1 MIILD
6 KNNGDEIMERGNR
19 KEIAGQ
25 KKERTII
32 NGLQQ
37 EVVTIYVFLIM
48 VVYPFYYQNKYY
60 NIGYAKWKFFLVLT
74 LGTGLILI
82 VAAFLTLFKKKHKLI
97 TENKQREIST
107 VDCFALVYL
116 AVALL
121 STLIS
126 PYIEQVIW
134 GYSGWYMGLVAQIC
148 FVFIYYFVSRYW
160 TEENFVIKYG
170 FATAFL
176 VFLLAVLMRF
186 GFDPLGMYTGV
197 EERYMLN
204 FLSTIGQVTW
214 YSSYVAILLPL
225 GVFAFWFYDNRY
237 MRFGGGIF
245 TAVGFMTVVT
255 LGSDSIF
262 FAVGILFGALLW
274 VSIVSNKK
282 FLRFLEVLI
291 ICFGSFSLV
300 GVFKKMFAEREIQ
313 AEAFA
318 IFFTEG
324 KITGIFL
331 IITIAFY
338 ICLKKIKN
346 GSWLDA
352 RKIREV
358 RGALSIVILGIA
370 VTTVVYVYLNTVEV
384 LPEHVRN
391 ESTYLLFN
399 EYWGNNRGFSW
410 IVAVKSFLK
419 GDVIRKLF
427 GCGPDGFSLY
437 IQSFFREE
445 LSKKWGGSGMLAC
458 AHNEWLNT
466 LVNMG
471 IAGFVTY
478 IGIFLSAL
486 WRFCKKSEECP
497 ELMALA
503 MSVMCYMGHNFFC
516 YQQVVC
522 TPVIFILIGV
532 GEAIIR
538 NKKQGDITGHI
549 THSN

>member
-1 MIILD
+1 
-6 KNNGDEIMERGNR
+6 MERGNR
-19 KEIAGQ
+19 KEITEK
-25 KKERTII
+25 KKEGAVIK
-32 NGLQQ
+32 GLQQ

-60 NIGYAKWKFFLVLT
+60 DIGYAKWKFFLILT
-74 LGTGLILI
+74 VGTGLILI
-82 VAAFLTLFKKKHKLI
+82 AAAFLKLFKKKHKLI
-97 TENKQREIST
+97 AENKQREIST

-148 FVFIYYFVSRYW
+148 FVLIYYFVSRYW

-197 EERYMLN
+197 EESYMLN

-225 GVFAFWFYDNRY
+225 GVFALWFYDNRY
-237 MRFGGGIF
+237 IRFGGGIF
-245 TAVGFMTVVT
+245 TAIGFMTVVT
-255 LGSDSIF
+255 LGADSIF

-274 VSIVSNKK
+274 ISIVSNKR

-300 GVFKKMFAEREIQ
+300 GVFQKMFAEREIQ

-331 IITIAFY
+331 ITTVTFY

-346 GSWLDA
+346 GRWPDA
-352 RKIREV
+352 RKIRAV
-358 RGALSIVILGIA
+358 RGMLSILILGSVI
-370 VTTVVYVYLNTVEV
+370 TTVVYVYLNTAEV

-391 ESTYLLFN
+391 ESTYLLFD

-471 IAGFVTY
+471 VAGFVTY
-478 IGIFLSAL
+478 IGIFLTAL

-516 YQQVVC
+516 YQQIVC

-538 NKKQGDITGHI
+538 NKEQGDITGHI